1 MSTLVWDFARFLV
14 ESPDLQESVK
24 KRKEIS
30 KRLRLTQTR
39 TGQRRTM
46 WLPVMFFFISTWGI
60 MTGSGMVYKEFYQVN
75 IPENPFSL
83 VNKQLAGTY
92 TWVEALDRLVV
103 LSPGVLLQYQ
113 KVQAQQLWLE
123 MRPKQVKSNE
133 CEKQEEIDCHF
144 DEFFY
149 TYQESPFQIDENE
162 EFLDCRE
169 DIPIYETRQ
178 DPLDL
183 YSLYRPR
190 YTVICSTDTTETNCG
205 RTDPAGGKDT
215 DTTQKGMSAHLTHVP
230 TNQATQM
237 LVTDD
242 WMFAF
247 AAKKPFESRASVIF
261 DTGASLAIT
270 PNQHDFVEPPT
281 SLSRP
286 MTLGGMANDLEIKGI
301 STVAW
306 TFDASDG
313 SEIQLLTQAYWVPNS
328 KARLLS
334 P

>member
-1 MSTLVWDFARFLV
+1 M
-14 ESPDLQESVK
+14 
-24 KRKEIS
+24 
-30 KRLRLTQTR
+30 
-39 TGQRRTM
+39 
-46 WLPVMFFFISTWGI
+46 
-60 MTGSGMVYKEFYQVN
+60 
-75 IPENPFSL
+75 
-83 VNKQLAGTY
+83 
-92 TWVEALDRLVV
+92 EALDRLVV

-113 KVQAQQLWLE
+113 KVKAQQLWLKI
-123 MRPKQVKSNE
+123 RPKQVKSNE
-133 CEKQEEIDCHF
+133 CEKQEEIDRRF
-144 DEFFY
+144 DEFFH

-183 YSLYRPR
+183 DSLYCPR

-205 RTDPAGGKDT
+205 STAPAGGKDT
-215 DTTQKGMSAHLTHVP
+215 DTTQKDMSAHLTHVP

-237 LVTDD
+237 LVTND

-247 AAKKPFESRASVIF
+247 AAKKPFESRAPIMF
-261 DTGASLAIT
+261 DTGASLDIT

-301 STVAW
+301 GTVAW
-306 TFDASDG
+306 TFDAADG
-313 SEIQLLTQAYWVPNS
+313 SEIQLLTQVYWVPNS
-328 KARLLS
+328 
-334 P
+334 